1 VATSEQPVK
10 PPPGLS
16 VSEETLYLHLASH
29 VSSEA
34 EFIASYRDRA
44 ETPDTPEAARYL
56 IHMVLDDEERHHRML
71 REIMT
76 AIGNG
81 IAWRDD
87 PDAVPNLPYGPP
99 DQALEEATSRFLAA
113 EKVDQKELHALR
125 KELRPFRDTSLW
137 ALLIELM
144 EHDTAKHILILS
156 FIHDHVARQPRP
168 H

>member
-1 VATSEQPVK
+1 MASTEDVAKSPL
-10 PPPGLS
+10 GLS
-16 VSEETLYLHLASH
+16 VTEETLYRHLANH

-34 EFIASYRDRA
+34 EFIASYRERS

-56 IHMVLDDEERHHRML
+56 IRMVLDDEERHHRML
-71 REIMT
+71 REIMI

-81 IAWRDD
+81 IAWPDD

-99 DQALEEATSRFLAA
+99 DRALEEATSRFLAA

-137 ALLIELM
+137 SLLIELM
-144 EHDTAKHILILS
+144 EHDTAKHILMLN
-156 FIHDHVARQPRP
+156 FIHDHVARQPRL